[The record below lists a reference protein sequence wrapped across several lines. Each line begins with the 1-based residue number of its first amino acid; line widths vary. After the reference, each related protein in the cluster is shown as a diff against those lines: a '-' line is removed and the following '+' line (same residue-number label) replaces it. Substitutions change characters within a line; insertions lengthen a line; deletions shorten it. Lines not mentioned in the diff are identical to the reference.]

1 MSLIVAPTM
10 KKAVENFENVK
21 RYHDFIAKNGGEKF
35 MIESKFTKNVMNI
48 KQNRAL
54 MYNV

>member
-35 MIESKFTKNVMNI
+35 MIESKFTKNVF
-48 KQNRAL
+48 
-54 MYNV
+54 